1 MSGWF
6 QLLCWF
12 KFFELSIFFAAGKEI
27 PLFLLNRIIHYG
39 AHECLP
45 SHSIL
50 NQLDAAN
57 TFTPCF
63 ICLSWRRLVS
73 RSQLQRHL
81 FKWSPYVGVVI
92 GLQLEPRN
100 HYLQGMRFKRG
111 VSARKKLCEYGLM
124 RTVLVGQIGVNETL
138 PRKVEL
144 IKCVSERMRNCLCL
158 LARYIR
164 NQFYRTAG
172 LKNIVC
178 LPSHFH
184 WHFAFWKRQCVHWCM
199 FAS

>member
-1 MSGWF
+1 MPPIAQCLEPVGCSQHF
-6 QLLCWF
+6 H
-12 KFFELSIFFAAGKEI
+12 A
-27 PLFLLNRIIHYG
+27 LFHLFVG
-39 AHECLP
+39 
-45 SHSIL
+45 
-50 NQLDAAN
+50 
-57 TFTPCF
+57 
-63 ICLSWRRLVS
+63 RRLVS
-73 RSQLQRHL
+73 RSQLLRNL

-92 GLQLEPRN
+92 SLQLEPRN

-124 RTVLVGQIGVNETL
+124 RIVLVGQIGVNETL

-144 IKCVSERMRNCLCL
+144 IKCVREKMRNCLCL
-158 LARYIR
+158 LARYVR

-184 WHFAFWKRQCVHWCM
+184 SWVDGTLCFLEASM
-199 FAS
+199 FTLMYVCIINVE